1 MLVVGPAE
9 VLLLARRSDIRQIS
23 LDMPDYTDI
32 VLDFT
37 NIRHAI
43 AVDYDPVEGYV
54 YWTDDEVHAISRAR
68 LNGTGML
75 WV

>member
-1 MLVVGPAE
+1 M
-9 VLLLARRSDIRQIS
+9 LLLARRSDIRQIS

-32 VLDFT
+32 VLDLA

-43 AVDYDPVEGYV
+43 AVDYDVIDGYV

-68 LNGTGML
+68 LNGSG
-75 WV
+75 